1 MAGDAEAGAAQPPGN
16 EPPIIAVASGKG
28 GVGKTTVAVNL
39 SLALTARG
47 KRVGLVDADLY
58 GPDIP
63 RMMGLR
69 RQENARSVTI
79 FANKG
84 IKSER
89 LEAVSR
95 HGVQL
100 ASAGFLIGEN
110 QALGMHAGLAQ
121 LLVGRLITQTA
132 WKDDPDCLVV
142 DLPPG
147 TADIQQFVFRLR
159 PRKVLVLVVV
169 TPQVVAHQDVRRLV
183 SDLGRHPAMTVGGIE
198 NMSGFTCPCCG
209 VTSPLFPPAPEGD
222 SIWSQTA
229 KLASI
234 PFSPK
239 AAADADQGRPVMV
252 TRGVPEQVA
261 AYESA
266 ADHVLRHIPD

>member
-1 MAGDAEAGAAQPPGN
+1 VAGDVEAV
-16 EPPIIAVASGKG
+16 PIVAVASGKG

-39 SLALTARG
+39 ALALSAAGRQ
-47 KRVGLVDADLY
+47 VGLVDADLY

-69 RQENARSVTI
+69 RQAAASSVTVYAAGRI
-79 FANKG
+79 GGA
-84 IKSER
+84 R

-95 HGVQL
+95 YGVQL

-110 QALGMHAGLAQ
+110 QALGVHAGLAQ
-121 LLVGRLITQTA
+121 AIASRLITQTA
-132 WKDDPDCLVV
+132 WAAGTDCLVV

-147 TADIQQFVFRLR
+147 TADIQQLVFGQRA
-159 PRKVLVLVVV
+159 RKVIVVVVV
-169 TPQVVAHQDVRRLV
+169 TPQVVAHQDVRRLIA
-183 SDLGRHPAMTVGGIE
+183 DLDRHPALAVGGVE

-209 VTSPLFPPAPEGD
+209 ATTPLFPSASDGE
-222 SIWSQTA
+222 SIWAQVS

-234 PFSPK
+234 PFSPR
-239 AAADADQGRPVMV
+239 AAADADNGSPVML
-252 TRGVPEQVA
+252 TRSSPEQVA

-266 ADHVLRHIPD
+266 AAHVQRYLDAEESPA